1 MTGKP
6 SIRSSKVDDREAD
19 EHNKEDSNKNKDN
32 ESREKDRYDKAQKL
46 SAAKEKYMAKPIHEL
61 DLSNCEN
68 CTPSYRLLPDNVSS
82 VILFYVLIF
91 WIFLLIPSAFP
102 QCSIQFH
109 Q

>member
-6 SIRSSKVDDREAD
+6 NASSLKVDDREAD
-19 EHNKEDSNKNKDN
+19 EHNKEDGNKNKDN
-32 ESREKDRYDKAQKL
+32 ERDRYDKAQKL

-82 VILFYVLIF
+82 VILFYMLIT
-91 WIFLLIPSAFP
+91 WILLLILPVLPNAVSD
-102 QCSIQFH
+102 SVSEL
-109 Q
+109 